1 MADEPRQKNFWV
13 QVGEYT
19 SLAIMLPAATVI
31 GYGIGY
37 MLDRALG
44 TTFLKVVFL
53 FLGIASGFVQLI
65 RQVLKDTSGRDNG

>member
-1 MADEPRQKNFWV
+1 MATKPRQRTFWM

-19 SLAIMLPAATVI
+19 SLAFMLPAATVI

-44 TTFLKVVFL
+44 TGFLKAIFL
-53 FLGIASGFVQLI
+53 VLGIASGFVQLI
-65 RQVLKDTSGRDNG
+65 RQVMKDTRGRENG

>member
-1 MADEPRQKNFWV
+1 MARQPRQRTFWV

-19 SLAIMLPAATVI
+19 SLAFMLPASTVI

-44 TTFLKVVFL
+44 TGFLKVVFL
-53 FLGIASGFVQLI
+53 VLGIASGFVQLI
-65 RQVLKDTSGRDNG
+65 RQVTKDTRGRENG

>member
-1 MADEPRQKNFWV
+1 MAAQNRKRNIWV

-19 SLAIMLPAATVI
+19 SLAFMLPAATLI

-37 MLDRALG
+37 LLDRAFG

-53 FLGIASGFVQLI
+53 ILGIASGFLQLI
-65 RQVLKDTSGRDNG
+65 RQVQKDTRNRDNG